1 MFKTNNIDILHFPMC
16 CMQNQCLF
24 FVKNNVTLLHCTF
37 YKTDQF
43 DITDFTPT
51 EL

>member
-1 MFKTNNIDILHFPMC
+1 MFKLTILTYYIFRC
-16 CMQNQCLF
+16 VVCI
-24 FVKNNVTLLHCTF
+24 FVKNNVKLLHCTF

-43 DITDFTPT
+43 DLTDFTPT